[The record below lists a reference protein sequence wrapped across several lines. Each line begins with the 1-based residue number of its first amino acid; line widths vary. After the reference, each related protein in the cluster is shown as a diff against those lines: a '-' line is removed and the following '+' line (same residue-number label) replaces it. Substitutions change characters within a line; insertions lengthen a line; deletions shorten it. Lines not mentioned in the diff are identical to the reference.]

1 MQVELE
7 NGTSLSEIRK
17 KITKGEIK
25 TKVTKQ
31 LEKKKYFSV
40 ERIQRKKRDIMQILT
55 KYPSQ
60 AGGESISA
68 EPKSLSAFELF
79 ANAKKEQIDG
89 SLLNNKIFN
98 LGDGKVLVRN
108 YLVNF
113 VTKLKLFGITST
125 ICYLYIFQ
133 GTCLEVIE

>member
-7 NGTSLSEIRK
+7 NGTSLSEIRQ

-31 LEKKKYFSV
+31 LEKKNYFSV

-60 AGGESISA
+60 AGGGSISA

-79 ANAKKEQIDG
+79 VNAKKEQIDG

-125 ICYLYIFQ
+125 ICNLYIFQ

>member
-1 MQVELE
+1 MQIELE
-7 NGTSLSEIRK
+7 TGTSLSEIRE

-31 LEKKKYFSV
+31 LEKKNYFTV
-40 ERIQRKKRDIMQILT
+40 ERIQRKKRDIMQLLT

-68 EPKSLSAFELF
+68 EPKALSAFELF
-79 ANAKKEQIDG
+79 ANAKKERIDG

-108 YLVNF
+108 YLVNV
-113 VTKLKLFGITST
+113 VTKLKLFEINQQFA
-125 ICYLYIFQ
+125 IIIFFE